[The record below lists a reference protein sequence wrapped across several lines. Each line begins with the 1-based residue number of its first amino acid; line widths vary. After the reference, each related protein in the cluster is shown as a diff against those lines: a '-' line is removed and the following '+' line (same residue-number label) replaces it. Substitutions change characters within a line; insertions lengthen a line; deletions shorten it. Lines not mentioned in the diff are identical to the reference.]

1 MALISDRAIVLRRL
15 DYSETSQIL
24 VLFTRE
30 HGQVRAIAKG
40 IKRSTRSRFAVG
52 IDLLDVGQVVGSAR
66 ADRPQNLAILT
77 EWKQVDAFVG
87 LRERLERLHTAQ
99 YAAEITAELTT
110 DQDPHP
116 ALFDHLQFFLGKLSV
131 VSGQSSV
138 SSPQSS
144 AEPRACPGLNSRKRS
159 VSLSAIR
166 NSQHSALSAQH
177 SVLSLQAFRTLAGLC
192 EFQRSLL
199 IEIGLM
205 PQGETCVGCRSAIL
219 PDEAEGVYFTSHE
232 GGLLCRDCEASY
244 VEKRLVSPGAIR
256 VLSGGPVDQHSALST
271 QHSALSPQS
280 PVLDPLAGEV
290 FALLNYHISHLM
302 HKEPRLAKF
311 VRAAI

>member
-1 MALISDRAIVLRRL
+1 VLYTLRMALLSDRAIVLRRL

-24 VLFTRE
+24 ALFTRE
-30 HGQVRAIAKG
+30 HGQLRVIAKG

-52 IDLLDVGQVVGSAR
+52 IDLLELGHVAWSAR

-77 EWKQVDAFVG
+77 EWKQVNAFVG
-87 LRERLERLHTAQ
+87 LRERLERLHAAQ
-99 YAAEITAELTT
+99 YAAEITAELTI
-110 DQDPHP
+110 DRDPHP
-116 ALFDHLQFFLGKLSV
+116 ALFDHLRLFLGKLSV
-131 VSGQSSV
+131 GSCQSSV
-138 SSPQSS
+138 AGTQSS
-144 AEPRACPGLNSRKRS
+144 A
-159 VSLSAIR
+159 LSPE
-166 NSQHSALSAQH
+166 S
-177 SVLSLQAFRTLAGLC
+177 FRTLADLC

-205 PQGETCVGCRSAIL
+205 PQGENCVGCGSAIT
-219 PDEAEGVYFTSHE
+219 PDGAERVYFTSHE

-256 VLSGGPVDQHSALST
+256 VLSGGPVDQPSAISD
-271 QHSALSPQS
+271 QHSALGTQS
-280 PVLDPLAGEV
+280 PVLSPDSSVLDSLAGEV

-311 VRAAI
+311 VLIDRGLSTQD